1 MPALHICTINLE
13 DGRPTVEEARRR
25 MLREMDL
32 AATKG
37 CDGVRLIH
45 GYGSSGVG
53 GSIRLSVGRALQELK
68 KQGRLSLV
76 IYGEDWRISHAETW
90 ALVRK
95 HPELKQDPDLGRKN
109 RGITLAFF

>member
-1 MPALHICTINLE
+1 MPALRIKTINLE
-13 DGRPTVEEARRR
+13 EGRPTVDQARQRMLKEIEVARR
-25 MLREMDL
+25 E
-32 AATKG
+32 G

-53 GSIRLSVGRALQELK
+53 GGIRLAVGRALQEMK
-68 KQGRLSLV
+68 KHGKLATV
-76 IYGEDWRISHAETW
+76 IYGEEWRISHAETW

-109 RGITLAFF
+109 RGITLVFF